1 MRLNPYMFT
10 GMKAEEYPQ
19 GFIDE
24 LEKIFRVMHVN
35 EVEGVELAA
44 YQLKDMANQWYNEWK
59 DLKGSDVEP
68 SSSRY
73 APELAGNMRA
83 RMRKFASDLSNDLVL
98 ECKGAMLNREMDFF
112 QIIHSCTTG
121 QREEEKVGRGHILI
135 AEIIGGTIWKGAS
148 MVKEN
153 VILVAIQV
161 ISRRFAPLLEGVLG
175 VLGHKL
181 TPQPCHHHHHH
192 LRELLQLLYALYNRQ
207 DAEASPDVVK
217 GTLQFFS
224 CNVYVLLD
232 PGSTL
237 SYVTPFVAVSSGFEP
252 KIILEPVSV
261 STPISDSVMA
271 KRMYQN
277 CVMPIGNRDTMA
289 DLVKIDM
296 IEFDAILEMD
306 WHHSYYATLDCRT
319 RRVTFSFLNEPVIEW
334 EGYSLAPK
342 GNFIS
347 YLRAYKLISKEGFVV
362 YCDASQVGL
371 GYVLMQH
378 VKEKQAEDPIL
389 FQIKND
395 VGQQKVMAFEISGDG
410 ILRYQVKVEH
420 LRLGGTSQEIALPM
434 WKWEMIN
441 MDFTMGLSKS
451 WNQYDSIWVIVDQM
465 TMSSYFMPVRIKFSG
480 DDYAKMYVK
489 EIVHLHRSPVSII
502 SDRFQKLRSKE
513 IASVKVLWKNQKN
526 EEATW
531 ESEDDMRAKYPTLFE
546 AMDNGIEDEMG
557 ARAFM
562 VQNSRHRQG
571 PDSGREMF
579 RSSSLRYDSVV
590 GFHSRRQLASGATG
604 NGLCQVLV
612 AVFFGDLV
620 DSFGLN
626 RTSNVLQ
633 EVSKVS
639 LRLVYLAIGS
649 GVAAMLQ
656 VACWTVTAER
666 QAARLRVL
674 YLKSILRQDVTFF
687 DKEVNTGEVIG
698 KMSGDIFIIQDAM
711 GDKVGK
717 LIRCISMFIGGFI
730 IAFIKGWLLA
740 LVMLTPI
747 VPLVLVVGVMFIFM
761 SRQASQSQ
769 KAYSEAANVV
779 EQTIGSIRTVASFTG
794 EKQAIEEYNK
804 SLQKAYRYG
813 VHEGLASGLGLGSAY
828 FILFCNYA
836 LAFWYGGKMI
846 LEKGYTG
853 GSVLSITLA
862 LLNASMSIGEASP
875 CLAAFT
881 AGQAAASKM
890 FETINR
896 NPEIDVYNNS
906 GIILDDI
913 RGDIE
918 IKDVHFGY
926 PSRPKERV
934 LNEFSLLIPSG
945 KSTALVGGSGSGK
958 STIISLIER
967 FYDPQS
973 GGIFIDGCNL
983 KDFQVKW
990 IRQKIALVS
999 QEPTLFSTSIRENV
1013 AYGKDG
1019 ATKEEIEAA
1028 IEIANATKFINSL
1041 PEGIETNVGERGTQ
1055 LSGGQKQRIAIAR
1068 AILKDPRILLLDEA
1082 TSALDAESESVVQEA
1097 LDKIM
1102 VDRTTII
1109 VAHRL
1114 STVRNA
1120 DNIAV
1125 IHQGTIVEEGKHFEL
1140 LKDPEGAYSQLIRL
1154 QEVNQTKEQLCLD
1167 DSQHLYTESRPESS
1181 NNYDTTSIKGTPKTR
1196 LPRSSDTRLKVSKK
1210 LEKTHVTRLAN
1221 LNKPEFPI
1229 LLVGAVV
1236 ATVSG
1241 SALPVSGLVYS
1252 NILKSFYEPPNE
1264 LKKDT
1269 QFWSLMIV
1277 VIATTLLISSP
1288 LETFFFTVSGCKLV
1302 QRIRSMCFQ
1311 KAIHMEIGWFDEPE
1325 NSVGGIATKLSADA
1339 AIVRVLVGDT
1349 LAKITKDLAAA
1360 IVGTV
1365 IAFRASW
1372 FLSLIIIAML
1382 PFMMANMYVQ
1392 NKLAKGFGTEAKK
1405 YEKASRVVND
1415 AVSNIRTVASF
1426 CVEEKVVELYK
1437 KESNGPI
1444 MAGTGQGMISGISYG
1459 ITSSFILLVYAASA
1473 YAGARLVQDGK
1484 ISITDTFREGISNL
1498 NCLDSSF
1505 SVPHPYR
1512 HDDLVDRFWVFLA
1525 VFLTAVVIA
1534 RSSFINDFK
1543 KAKSASASI
1552 FYILDRESKI
1562 DLSKE
1567 DGLTLD
1573 QSKGVIEFKEVCFAY
1588 PTRPYMQVLHGFSLT
1603 ISSGQT
1609 VALVGKSGCGKS
1621 TVISLLQRY
1630 YNFDSGQIMLDG
1642 IDIQDFNLKWLRH
1655 QMGLVNQEPV
1665 LFNDTIR
1672 ANIMYGKE
1680 DGDATEG
1687 EVVAAT
1693 KLANA
1698 HEFICGL
1705 QQGYD
1710 TMVGERGV
1718 QLSGGQK
1725 QRVAIARAIMK
1736 NPKILLLD
1744 EATSALDAESERIVQ
1759 MALDQIMVNR
1769 TTIIVAHRLSTIKEA
1784 EILCVLKNGAII
1796 EQGNHDTLITFGVL
1810 VREVVVHDLLFGKSS
1825 KILWVQL
1832 RDQASWT
1839 FLSLNRD
1846 PLQEQPVPSPSRHFS
1861 PRELFD
1867 GIILS
1872 LLRINFTVGSPMI
1885 PPPHL
1890 TIDEYD
1896 SFEDESSDVHPMDM
1910 EDHSIELNDPHFFQK
1925 EREECGLGSQ
1935 PNKPSPMELIFM

>member
-68 SSSRY
+68 SVWARKISVIEHTLKFTQSSRY

-121 QREEEKVGRGHILI
+121 QREEEK
-135 AEIIGGTIWKGAS
+135 
-148 MVKEN
+148 
-153 VILVAIQV
+153 V

-347 YLRAYKLISKEGFVV
+347 YLRAYKLISK
-362 YCDASQVGL
+362 
-371 GYVLMQH
+371 

-465 TMSSYFMPVRIKFSG
+465 TMSSYFMPVRINFSG

-546 AMDNGIEDEMG
+546 AMDNGIE
-557 ARAFM
+557 
-562 VQNSRHRQG
+562 
-571 PDSGREMF
+571 
-579 RSSSLRYDSVV
+579 
-590 GFHSRRQLASGATG
+590 GATG

-1484 ISITDTFREGISNL
+1484 ISITDTFR
-1498 NCLDSSF
+1498 
-1505 SVPHPYR
+1505 
-1512 HDDLVDRFWVFLA
+1512 VFLA

-1759 MALDQIMVNR
+1759 MALDQIMQR
-1769 TTIIVAHRLSTIKEA
+1769 SDSIVTRLHDFMRMSPPEFYGSKADEDPQLYLE
-1784 EILCVLKNGAII
+1784 EIRKIMQVMHISEEERIELASYRLKNILY
-1796 EQGNHDTLITFGVL
+1796 DW
-1810 VREVVVHDLLFGKSS
+1810 VVEWRKKRGK
-1825 KILWVQL
+1825 
-1832 RDQASWT
+1832 DA
-1839 FLSLNRD
+1839 D
-1846 PLQEQPVPSPSRHFS
+1846 PLTWQEFQDALLDKFFPLEMR
-1861 PRELFD
+1861 REK
-1867 GIILS
+1867 I
-1872 LLRINFTVGSPMI
+1872 
-1885 PPPHL
+1885 
-1890 TIDEYD
+1890 
-1896 SFEDESSDVHPMDM
+1896 
-1910 EDHSIELNDPHFFQK
+1910 
-1925 EREECGLGSQ
+1925 
-1935 PNKPSPMELIFM
+1935 

>member
-1 MRLNPYMFT
+1 
-10 GMKAEEYPQ
+10 
-19 GFIDE
+19 
-24 LEKIFRVMHVN
+24 
-35 EVEGVELAA
+35 
-44 YQLKDMANQWYNEWK
+44 MANNNNSFE
-59 DLKGSDVEP
+59 G
-68 SSSRY
+68 SSSRFSKRSTQ
-73 APELAGNMRA
+73 ELTKVEEIKRERRTNTNIAFY
-83 RMRKFASDLSNDLVL
+83 KLFSFADNIDKIL
-98 ECKGAMLNREMDFF
+98 MFF
-112 QIIHSCTTG
+112 
-121 QREEEKVGRGHILI
+121 
-135 AEIIGGTIWKGAS
+135 GTI
-148 MVKEN
+148 
-153 VILVAIQV
+153 
-161 ISRRFAPLLEGVLG
+161 
-175 VLGHKL
+175 
-181 TPQPCHHHHHH
+181 
-192 LRELLQLLYALYNRQ
+192 
-207 DAEASPDVVK
+207 
-217 GTLQFFS
+217 
-224 CNVYVLLD
+224 
-232 PGSTL
+232 
-237 SYVTPFVAVSSGFEP
+237 
-252 KIILEPVSV
+252 
-261 STPISDSVMA
+261 
-271 KRMYQN
+271 
-277 CVMPIGNRDTMA
+277 
-289 DLVKIDM
+289 
-296 IEFDAILEMD
+296 
-306 WHHSYYATLDCRT
+306 
-319 RRVTFSFLNEPVIEW
+319 
-334 EGYSLAPK
+334 
-342 GNFIS
+342 
-347 YLRAYKLISKEGFVV
+347 
-362 YCDASQVGL
+362 
-371 GYVLMQH
+371 
-378 VKEKQAEDPIL
+378 
-389 FQIKND
+389 
-395 VGQQKVMAFEISGDG
+395 
-410 ILRYQVKVEH
+410 
-420 LRLGGTSQEIALPM
+420 
-434 WKWEMIN
+434 
-441 MDFTMGLSKS
+441 
-451 WNQYDSIWVIVDQM
+451 
-465 TMSSYFMPVRIKFSG
+465 
-480 DDYAKMYVK
+480 
-489 EIVHLHRSPVSII
+489 
-502 SDRFQKLRSKE
+502 
-513 IASVKVLWKNQKN
+513 
-526 EEATW
+526 
-531 ESEDDMRAKYPTLFE
+531 
-546 AMDNGIEDEMG
+546 
-557 ARAFM
+557 
-562 VQNSRHRQG
+562 
-571 PDSGREMF
+571 
-579 RSSSLRYDSVV
+579 
-590 GFHSRRQLASGATG
+590 GATG

-769 KAYSEAANVV
+769 KAYSKAANVL

-983 KDFQVKW
+983 KAFQVKW

-1097 LDKIM
+1097 LEKIM

-1140 LKDPEGAYSQLIRL
+1140 LKDSEGAYSQLIRL
-1154 QEVNQTKEQLCLD
+1154 QELNQTKEQLCLD

-1484 ISITDTFREGISNL
+1484 ISITDTFR
-1498 NCLDSSF
+1498 
-1505 SVPHPYR
+1505 
-1512 HDDLVDRFWVFLA
+1512 VFLA

-1796 EQGNHDTLITFGVL
+1796 EQGNHDTLISNENG
-1810 VREVVVHDLLFGKSS
+1810 HY
-1825 KILWVQL
+1825 
-1832 RDQASWT
+1832 AS
-1839 FLSLNRD
+1839 LIK
-1846 PLQEQPVPSPSRHFS
+1846 HHM
-1861 PRELFD
+1861 
-1867 GIILS
+1867 
-1872 LLRINFTVGSPMI
+1872 GSI
-1885 PPPHL
+1885 
-1890 TIDEYD
+1890 
-1896 SFEDESSDVHPMDM
+1896 
-1910 EDHSIELNDPHFFQK
+1910 
-1925 EREECGLGSQ
+1925 
-1935 PNKPSPMELIFM
+1935 